1 MHHYRVTSRWL
12 GSTAVGYEGY
22 DRTHTV
28 STTPPTEVLT
38 LSADPVFLGNPAR
51 LDPEELFV
59 IAASSCQLLSFLA
72 VAARAR
78 IDVVEYHD
86 AAEGVMPDDV
96 RPMRISEIVLRPRI
110 TVRGS
115 VREERVRH
123 LCEVAHRE
131 CYIANSVTTDIVVE
145 PAITIVDE

>member
-115 VREERVRH
+115 VRE
-123 LCEVAHRE
+123 
-131 CYIANSVTTDIVVE
+131 
-145 PAITIVDE
+145 